1 MKNEKFLMFGQ
12 AFGTQT
18 ISSTDA
24 TVQSTT
30 ALVDPVASLNA
41 NSITNGILQVLITA
55 HADHDFN
62 AAFGTPSA
70 GDVVD
75 ISSGCTVGASDG
87 ELTIKTKSNGGFD
100 VSSTVG
106 NNVVK
111 LNLLKHIDGGEL
123 CAWPASSFKGAH
135 IGSANTETLL
145 FFKAQTNDKLG
156 NDGGISVDTVTITH
170 GANKFNEVLS
180 MIRDGASSSKGG
192 AIAEIANVGDAVYI
206 DGNPAVITGVSIALD
221 A

>member
-12 AFGTQT
+12 AFGTET

-30 ALVDPVASLNA
+30 SLVDPVSSLNA
-41 NSITNGILQVLITA
+41 NSITNGILQVVLVA
-55 HADHDFN
+55 HADHDFA
-62 AAFGTPSA
+62 AAFGTPTA
-70 GDVVD
+70 GDLVD

-87 ELTIKTKSNGGFD
+87 IITIKAKSAGGVD
-100 VSSTVG
+100 VSSTAG

-111 LNLLKHIDGGEL
+111 LKLLKHIDGGEL

-145 FFKAQTNDKLG
+145 FFHAQTNDKLG
-156 NDGGISVDTVTITH
+156 TSGGFSVDTVTVTH
-170 GANKFNEVLS
+170 GANKFNDVLS
-180 MIRDGASSSKGG
+180 MIKDAASSNKGG
-192 AIAEIANVGDAVYI
+192 AIAEVANVGDGVYI
-206 DGNPAVITGVSIALD
+206 NNNPAAITGISIALD
-221 A
+221 Q